1 MNDAKCSPKALYELD
16 FALLGI
22 LWHLFQNCW
31 IQFSCHVGN
40 LGLLKITD
48 VCFDISS
55 KKLQVIWWL
64 VLGGFFVTAH
74 WMNLI
79 LVWRSLW
86 TSFEFLLNSTF
97 WENTFTKI
105 HNIIFSLLG
114 KAGCYDTRQGKWSSS
129 GSSQTGN
136 ITPEVSINIQ
146 TASSQLPP
154 VFAPSWPGFLKYNIP
169 AVSSSF

>member
-1 MNDAKCSPKALYELD
+1 MLTSIIWTVPNVLPKHVWIRFCPPGNLMTSFWEL
-16 FALLGI
+16 LNPI
-22 LWHLFQNCW
+22 
-31 IQFSCHVGN
+31 SCHVGN
-40 LGLLKITD
+40 RGLLKITD

-55 KKLQVIWWL
+55 KKLQVIRWL

-114 KAGCYDTRQGKWSSS
+114 KAGCYDTWQGKWSSS

-136 ITPEVSINIQ
+136 VTPEVSI
-146 TASSQLPP
+146 
-154 VFAPSWPGFLKYNIP
+154 KYANCFKSVAYSFCPIMTW
-169 AVSSSF
+169 VSEK

>member
-1 MNDAKCSPKALYELD
+1 MFSQSMYELD

-48 VCFDISS
+48 VCFDICS
-55 KKLQVIWWL
+55 KKLQVIWRL
-64 VLGGFFVTAH
+64 ILGEFFVTAH

-86 TSFEFLLNSTF
+86 TFFKFLLNSTF

-114 KAGCYDTRQGKWSSS
+114 KARCYDTRQGKWSSS

-136 ITPEVSINIQ
+136 VTPEVSINMQ
-146 TASSQLPP
+146 TASSQLSA
-154 VFAPSWPGFLKYNIP
+154 VFAPSWPGFLKNNIP

>member
-1 MNDAKCSPKALYELD
+1 MFSQSIVWIRFCPPGNLMTSFSELLNPI
-16 FALLGI
+16 FLPC
-22 LWHLFQNCW
+22 N
-31 IQFSCHVGN
+31 GN

-48 VCFDISS
+48 VCFDICS
-55 KKLQVIWWL
+55 KKLQVIWQL
-64 VLGGFFVTAH
+64 ILGGFFVTAH

-86 TSFEFLLNSTF
+86 TSFEFRLNSTF

-136 ITPEVSINIQ
+136 ITLEVSINNY
-146 TASSQLPP
+146 ANCFKSVACS
-154 VFAPSWPGFLKYNIP
+154 FCPSWPGFLKNNIP